1 MDFLYNDGRNPGGAR
16 EDRIVNQVNR
26 REFLRTTTTL
36 GAAWLAAAG
45 EVALP
50 AEEPRTPKKLH
61 GVNLGGWLVLE
72 KWIKPSLFAALDAK
86 DEYTFCEVLG
96 KRKAS
101 ELLTRHRET
110 WIIGDDFRWLA
121 THGVNAVR
129 LPVGYWVAEE
139 NPPFLTGLETMDWA
153 FRTAKANG
161 ISVLLDLHG
170 VPGSQNG
177 WDHSGRQGELG
188 WHNKKE
194 NIAHSLQ
201 VIEDLAAHCQQHDN
215 LLGIELVNEPRKEIP
230 LDILKNYY
238 LEGYHRIRH
247 RLGQE
252 RTAVVIHDSF
262 RPLEWAHFLSG
273 PDFQNVILD
282 VHLYQC
288 FNEEERQ
295 REAAKHIAIA
305 AVDRRRQLDEMKKQ
319 LPLIVG
325 EWSLGLPP
333 ESLRGL
339 DRLARDAAMRAFGAA
354 QLLSYESTRGWFF
367 WTYRTEAGGGW
378 SFRDCVKRGWL
389 PEKLEA

>member
-1 MDFLYNDGRNPGGAR
+1 MLSAASLAGVSDFA
-16 EDRIVNQVNR
+16 
-26 REFLRTTTTL
+26 
-36 GAAWLAAAG
+36 LAAEG
-45 EVALP
+45 TSTS
-50 AEEPRTPKKLH
+50 RKLH

-72 KWIKPSLFAALDAK
+72 KWIRPSLFAGLDAK
-86 DEYTFCEVLG
+86 DEYTLCKVLG
-96 KRKAS
+96 KKKAS
-101 ELLTRHRET
+101 ELLNRHRET
-110 WIIGDDFRWLA
+110 WITADDFSWLA
-121 THGVNAVR
+121 TRGVNAVR

-161 ISVLLDLHG
+161 VSVLLDLHG

-177 WDHSGRQGELG
+177 WDHSGRQGEFG
-188 WHNKKE
+188 WHKKKE

-215 LLGIELVNEPRKEIP
+215 LLGIELVNEPREEIP
-230 LDILKNYY
+230 LDLLKTYY
-238 LEGYHRIRH
+238 LEGYHRVRH

-252 RTAVVIHDSF
+252 RAAVVIHDSF
-262 RPLEWAHFLSG
+262 RPLEWAHFLPE

-288 FNEEERQ
+288 FKEEDRQ

-305 AVDRRRQLDEMKKQ
+305 AVERRRQLDVMKKQ
-319 LPLIVG
+319 LPVIVG

-339 DRLARDAAMRAFGAA
+339 DSLARDAAMRAFGAA
-354 QLLSYESTRGWFF
+354 QLLSYETTRGWFF
-367 WTYRTEAGGGW
+367 WTYRTEAGGGG